1 LLDTSGPE
9 LFLVVARYK
18 ESENER
24 KKASLDA
31 ALSLSEE
38 EIVPLHW
45 NDIGLDRTPKNCSSL
60 RKISMDNMSQR
71 ELEPVNVNG
80 PSVDKVSKRR
90 MEETFSDTSDCRS
103 DQSEINASVKGQSDD
118 KGNEGKMEKS
128 FPDANDDRSDQ
139 LKMNARGMKKRIL
152 ELELKVSA
160 GCWVKDRF
168 KNLSVKSTLIK
179 SCLIFLGPTNPYHTC
194 DIIKK

>member
-1 LLDTSGPE
+1 MVILTFLFAVGGMTEIEVGVLLDTSGPE

-60 RKISMDNMSQR
+60 RKNSMDNMSQR

-80 PSVDKVSKRR
+80 HSVDKVSKRR
-90 MEETFSDTSDCRS
+90 MEEMFSDTNDSRS
-103 DQSEINASVKGQSDD
+103 DQSEINVRVNGQSVDR
-118 KGNEGKMEKS
+118 GSEGKTEKR
-128 FPDANDDRSDQ
+128 FPDANDDRSDH
-139 LKMNARGMKKRIL
+139 LEMNAREIKKMIL

-160 GCWVKDRF
+160 G
-168 KNLSVKSTLIK
+168 
-179 SCLIFLGPTNPYHTC
+179 
-194 DIIKK
+194 